1 MRLLLAVRDPEL
13 QAMLSSYL
21 VGNGFC
27 VDQCDSGAAVADFL
41 DCFEYNVALVGTEL
55 TDVGGC
61 ELVRQLREDEDLT
74 PVLLLGPDRGA
85 EERVR
90 ALTLG
95 ADDFLVWPA
104 ALEELLA
111 RLRVQTRR
119 RAGRATNVFTSAD
132 LKVDCNTRQVWRG
145 TQEVM
150 LTSREFAILEC
161 LISHKGMV
169 LTRAQIED
177 NVWSSGYDGGSNVV
191 DVYISY
197 LRRKVDA
204 PFGAKLIG
212 TVRGKGYLLRDIPTV

>member
-13 QAMLSSYL
+13 QAMLSSFL
-21 VGNGFC
+21 VANGFC
-27 VDQCDSGAAVADFL
+27 VDQCDSGAAVAEFL
-41 DCFEYNVALVGTEL
+41 DCFEYNVALLDTEL
-55 TDVGGC
+55 SDGSGC
-61 ELVRQLREDEDLT
+61 ELVRQLRENEDLT
-74 PVLLLGPDRGA
+74 PVVLLGPDRGA
-85 EERVR
+85 EERVN
-90 ALTLG
+90 ALTWG
-95 ADDFLVWPA
+95 ADDILVWPA

-119 RAGRATNVFTSAD
+119 RAGRATNVFVSDD

-145 TQEVM
+145 NQEIQ

-161 LISHKGMV
+161 LISHKGIV

-204 PFGAKLIG
+204 PFGVKLIG
-212 TVRGKGYLLRDIPTV
+212 TVRGKGYLLRDVARG